1 MCRAPWG
8 GENGLAAVVIVN
20 EFAAVV
26 VINGLAAVSIVNGLA
41 AVKPLQRKGF
51 DGVKDM
57 EIFGML
63 V

>member
-8 GENGLAAVVIVN
+8 EENGLAAVV
-20 EFAAVV
+20 VV
-26 VINGLAAVSIVNGLA
+26 NGLAAVIIVNGLA

>member
-8 GENGLAAVVIVN
+8 E
-20 EFAAVV
+20 E
-26 VINGLAAVSIVNGLA
+26 NGLA

>member
-8 GENGLAAVVIVN
+8 EENGLAAVVIVN
-20 EFAAVV
+20 ELAAVV
-26 VINGLAAVSIVNGLA
+26 VVNGLA

-57 EIFGML
+57 EIFGKL